1 MLDNEPDLWPS
12 THSEI
17 HPNPVTYAELV
28 QKSVDFAGAIKGA
41 APKALVFG
49 FASYGWN
56 GFVNLQNAPDANN
69 RDFLDFYLASMR
81 TAEANAGKRL
91 IDVLDVH
98 WYPEAQG
105 GGRRITEGGTS
116 AAEVEA
122 RLQAPRS
129 LWDSSYT
136 ETSWI
141 TQWST
146 QGPIRLI
153 PRLLQKIATH
163 YPGTKLSIS
172 EYNYGAGGDI
182 SGGIAQADVLGIFGR
197 EGLFASNLWL
207 LGSSN
212 AYLYGAFAMYRN
224 YDGAGAKFGDTSV
237 SAGTSAVDRSSV
249 YASTLAGSNN
259 VVVVVLNKQST
270 ALRAGITLKHRAS
283 LATADMYTLTAANAN
298 PTRQASLTKVA
309 TNAFSYVMPARSV
322 STLVF
327 RP

>member
-1 MLDNEPDLWPS
+1 
-12 THSEI
+12 
-17 HPNPVTYAELV
+17 
-28 QKSVDFAGAIKGA
+28 
-41 APKALVFG
+41 
-49 FASYGWN
+49 
-56 GFVNLQNAPDANN
+56 
-69 RDFLDFYLASMR
+69 
-81 TAEANAGKRL
+81 
-91 IDVLDVH
+91 
-98 WYPEAQG
+98 
-105 GGRRITEGGTS
+105 
-116 AAEVEA
+116 
-122 RLQAPRS
+122 
-129 LWDSSYT
+129 
-136 ETSWI
+136 
-141 TQWST
+141 
-146 QGPIRLI
+146 
-153 PRLLQKIATH
+153 
-163 YPGTKLSIS
+163 PGTKLSIS

-283 LATADMYTLTAANAN
+283 LATADVYTLTAANAN